1 MYLVCKCCI
10 VSCWVGVARWRWVAP
25 IFKRSPMEASL
36 ENTLV
41 FSAPPGATA
50 PPQRLII
57 SAIYKMN
64 LVSFGP
70 SNRAD
75 KKYQII
81 FSNPNKTI
89 HFGSKNS
96 ETYLD
101 HEDKIKRSNYIA
113 RHSVREN
120 WQEVN
125 AGSLSRFLLWGE
137 TTDLKTNL
145 NAYLKRFNIKK

>member
-1 MYLVCKCCI
+1 
-10 VSCWVGVARWRWVAP
+10 
-25 IFKRSPMEASL
+25 
-36 ENTLV
+36 
-41 FSAPPGATA
+41 
-50 PPQRLII
+50 
-57 SAIYKMN
+57 MN

-101 HEDKIKRSNYIA
+101 HEDKIKRANYIA

>member
-1 MYLVCKCCI
+1 VYHSDPVYHVLGFWEMVQLKKSRKSAQHFRHPPAFDPNMI
-10 VSCWVGVARWRWVAP
+10 HWVTGNSHSFV
-25 IFKRSPMEASL
+25 
-36 ENTLV
+36 
-41 FSAPPGATA
+41 
-50 PPQRLII
+50 II

>member
-1 MYLVCKCCI
+1 M
-10 VSCWVGVARWRWVAP
+10 AP
-25 IFKRSPMEASL
+25 IFKRSPTEPSL
-36 ENTLV
+36 EKTLV

-57 SAIYKMN
+57 STIYKMN

>member
-1 MYLVCKCCI
+1 MKFVEL
-10 VSCWVGVARWRWVAP
+10 SP
-25 IFKRSPMEASL
+25 STRS
-36 ENTLV
+36 
-41 FSAPPGATA
+41 
-50 PPQRLII
+50 
-57 SAIYKMN
+57 
-64 LVSFGP
+64 
-70 SNRAD
+70 D
-75 KKYQII
+75 KKYMIKFQD
-81 FSNPNKTI
+81 PDKTI

-101 HEDKIKRSNYIA
+101 HEDTSKRANYIA

-125 AGSLSRFLLWGE
+125 AGSLSKFLLWGE